1 MSQFKPEQIDI
12 TSASFDEGVFN
23 DFYQTYFP
31 KIYNYVYIQIR
42 ETAWAEELTGQIFEK
57 ILRGLTLYE
66 ASKGGL
72 NTWIYSVAKNQII
85 DFHKSKQRQ
94 MNQPVEAD
102 RPEQKA
108 LEPSPEEHMVLREK
122 QKTVRGLLNQLPER
136 EREIM
141 MLKFYG
147 GWDSREIAE
156 YMGLKKEQIYMTVH
170 RTLKKLKAIIAEQN
184 IEF

>member
-12 TSASFDEGVFN
+12 TNASFDERVFN

-42 ETAWAEELTGQIFEK
+42 ETAWADELTGQIFEK
-57 ILRGLTLYE
+57 ILRGLPLYE
-66 ASKGGL
+66 ASKGGI

-85 DFHKSKQRQ
+85 DFHNSKQRQ
-94 MNQPVEAD
+94 MNRPIEAD
-102 RPEQKA
+102 EQEQKA
-108 LEPSPEEHMVLREK
+108 LEPTPEEHMVLREK
-122 QKTVRGLLNQLPER
+122 QETVRHLLNQLPER
-136 EREIM
+136 EREIVV
-141 MLKFYG
+141 LKFYG

-156 YMGLKKEQIYMTVH
+156 YMGLKREQIYLTVH
-170 RTLKKLKAIIAEQN
+170 RALKKCKAIIKEQN